1 MPWSGASSTRIR
13 FCLKTNIFLSFF
25 KKNPRPHVTILNRF
39 SPSTLKRNGSWK
51 RLLENWTIFDLSM
64 RIYLYL
70 SPWRNRIQKPLISFI
85 HSCTAKRHFQK
96 SPLWRAFLK
105 RCVFGDRFHRI
116 RVDVRTNR
124 RKTSPFSNRNEYV
137 WKMPVLRRGIYF
149 PLTLYGLLSH
159 LCFVLNL
166 SVKSWLLKILNY
178 FIIYFNRAREKFS
191 FFLLRLISTDA
202 FLATHVNARKF
213 ESRKWNRCKTKSAEL
228 KRVVEWGS
236 AFMLTS
242 GLWCIA
248 SIFMSTQREYSSK
261 PLEHSIVKRILVFKR

>member
-1 MPWSGASSTRIR
+1 MPWSGVPSTRIR

-51 RLLENWTIFDLSM
+51 RLLKTEPF
-64 RIYLYL
+64 
-70 SPWRNRIQKPLISFI
+70 LIWACVFTCIWARDAIVFKNLFSFI

-116 RVDVRTNR
+116 RVDGRPNR

-137 WKMPVLRRGIYF
+137 WKMPVLSREIYF
-149 PLTLYGLLSH
+149 PITLYGLLSH
-159 LCFVLNL
+159 LGFFFNL

-213 ESRKWNRCKTKSAEL
+213 
-228 KRVVEWGS
+228 
-236 AFMLTS
+236 
-242 GLWCIA
+242 
-248 SIFMSTQREYSSK
+248 
-261 PLEHSIVKRILVFKR
+261 